1 MNVDVDTEELLCDY
15 DITPEMNT
23 MKVCIMNCSDLF
35 IPEINELDE
44 SDIDFTIIIL
54 FTYIFDIENFHISKD
69 CEFVCFENL
78 DCKKIKYD
86 FPEFYTYGTHM
97 FFLYYSIK
105 SLYYMFD
112 KKLITL
118 KELEKLVEK
127 SFNFIFWNYMT
138 TFPHLD
144 INVEWKYFTELKR
157 STLKNSK
164 NIEKIED
171 SE

>member
-1 MNVDVDTEELLCDY
+1 
-15 DITPEMNT
+15 
-23 MKVCIMNCSDLF
+23 
-35 IPEINELDE
+35 
-44 SDIDFTIIIL
+44 
-54 FTYIFDIENFHISKD
+54 
-69 CEFVCFENL
+69 
-78 DCKKIKYD
+78 
-86 FPEFYTYGTHM
+86 
-97 FFLYYSIK
+97 
-105 SLYYMFD
+105 MFD